1 MNTLIT
7 IREASDLL
15 GVSIKTLR
23 RWEQQGKIASIRTRG
38 GHRRFRPEDLLQS
51 GQATPLIIGY
61 ARVNRPEQKP
71 QLDTQIK
78 ALESFCRQQGQPFE
92 ILTDIGNGVSHN
104 HPNFMRL
111 VAMICQGEV
120 KCLVLT
126 HAETVSRF
134 CHDFILGLC
143 SLLNVQVIILN
154 QPHESIADADLVE
167 DIQSLVTICYNS
179 LYPIHDQAHQQ
190 LLEHL
195 GALKNIRVG

>member
-23 RWEQQGKIASIRTRG
+23 RWEEQGKISSIRTPG

-78 ALESFCRQQGQPFE
+78 ALEDFCHQQGQPFE
-92 ILTDIGNGVSHN
+92 ILTDIGDGVSHN

-111 VAMICQGEV
+111 VKMICQGEV

-126 HAETVSRF
+126 HAETISLF
-134 CHDFILGLC
+134 CHDFSFNNPKGL
-143 SLLNVQVIILN
+143 V
-154 QPHESIADADLVE
+154 HE
-167 DIQSLVTICYNS
+167 
-179 LYPIHDQAHQQ
+179 
-190 LLEHL
+190 
-195 GALKNIRVG
+195 

>member
-23 RWEQQGKIASIRTRG
+23 RWEQQGKIVSIRTRG

-78 ALESFCRQQGQPFE
+78 ALEDFCHQQGQPFE
-92 ILTDIGNGVSHN
+92 ILTDIGDGVSHN

-111 VAMICQGEV
+111 VKMICQGEV

-126 HAETVSRF
+126 HAETISLF

-143 SLLNVQVIILN
+143 RLFKIQVILLNQT
-154 QPHESIADADLVE
+154 QESIADEDLV
-167 DIQSLVTICYNS
+167 DDLQALITICYDH
-179 LYPIHDQAHQQ
+179 LYPLHNPAHQQ
-190 LLEHL
+190 LLEYL
-195 GALKNIRVG
+195 GAFKDVRVA